1 MGVISSHGFNFSWLP
16 PFSNIKKQ
24 KAGKCD
30 QSTQN
35 FLSDGDKGVRRGE
48 GTQNFCDGGVQALM
62 GASPYWTA
70 LSVILGAMA
79 VLPPSLPQRAK
90 FRVLDDWL
98 QNTEVLQKSKRIK
111 PRPTELDKRISWC
124 KRVLSLSAMHV

>member
-1 MGVISSHGFNFSWLP
+1 MGLIFPGCPHFLILRN
-16 PFSNIKKQ
+16 KKQ
-24 KAGKCD
+24 ENATKAHKIFFQMGTKV
-30 QSTQN
+30 SV
-35 FLSDGDKGVRRGE
+35 GGR

-98 QNTEVLQKSKRIK
+98 QNRARQKN
-111 PRPTELDKRISWC
+111 
-124 KRVLSLSAMHV
+124 